1 MSTETTGVGRKFG
14 LATLIGPGMMV
25 AATGIGAGDL
35 TAATVGGA
43 GYGLVLIWAIVLGA
57 FFKFVLNEG
66 LARWQLAT
74 DKTILEG
81 WAEYLPGWV
90 QVYFG
95 AYLLVWTVAVS
106 VAMAN
111 ACGLGISNLTGGA
124 IPTSWGAV
132 IHSLL
137 GGALV
142 WFGGFQGFE
151 KLMRALIGIMVI
163 GIVAC
168 AVLTFQDFGGTVR
181 GLLIP
186 TVPPGSTTSLLALIG
201 GVGGTITVINYNY
214 WMREEKITGAGSLR
228 YVRIDLLIAYTMTA
242 ALAIAV
248 LMMANRAFFTTGVEL
263 NSATAVPQM
272 AAMLGATLGPF
283 GSLAYSIGFWGAVA
297 SSLLG
302 VWQGVPYMF
311 ADIYGIVRKYPSEV
325 RDRLKQ
331 TNSTPYRIALIAMT
345 LIPIPFAFLNRPL
358 LLLITYTVI
367 GSLFFPFLAATLLYL
382 NNKVAWDSPVKKN
395 SRITNVLLVMVLVF
409 FAVIAVQDLVNAF

>member
-1 MSTETTGVGRKFG
+1 MAETTTGTARKFG

-25 AATGIGAGDL
+25 AATGVGAGDL

-43 GYGLVLIWAIVLGA
+43 GFGLVLIWAIVLGA

-81 WAEYLPGWV
+81 WAEYLPRWV

-95 AYLLVWTVAVS
+95 AYLLLWTVAVS

-132 IHSLL
+132 IHSLA

-142 WFGGFQGFE
+142 WIGGFRGFE

-168 AVLTFQDFGGTVR
+168 AVLTFQDLGGVFR
-181 GLLIP
+181 GLFVPTIP
-186 TVPPGSTTSLLALIG
+186 SGSTTSLLALIG

-214 WMREEKITGAGSLR
+214 WMREDKITGAGSLR

-242 ALAIAV
+242 VLAIAV
-248 LMMANRAFFTTGVEL
+248 LMMANRAFYTSGVEL
-263 NSATAVPQM
+263 NSSTAVGQM
-272 AAMLGATLGPF
+272 AAMLGATVGGL
-283 GSLAYSIGFWGAVA
+283 GSLAYSIGFWGATA

-311 ADIYGIVRKYPSEV
+311 ADIYGIVCNYPKDV
-325 RDRLKQ
+325 RERLTQ
-331 TNSTPYRIALIAMT
+331 VTSTPYRIALAAMT

-358 LLLITYTVI
+358 LLVITYTVV
-367 GSLFFPFLAATLLYL
+367 GSFFFPFLAATLLYL
-382 NNKVAWDSPVKKN
+382 NNKIAWNSPVQKN
-395 SRITNVLLVMVLVF
+395 GWATNAVLVMVLVF
-409 FAVIAVQDLVNAF
+409 FAVIAVQDIANAF

>member
-1 MSTETTGVGRKFG
+1 MADTTTGAARKFG

-25 AATGIGAGDL
+25 AATGVGAGDL
-35 TAATVGGA
+35 AAATVGGA
-43 GYGLVLIWAIVLGA
+43 RFGLVLIWAVVLGA

-81 WAEYLPGWV
+81 WAEYLPRWV

-95 AYLLVWTVAVS
+95 AYLLIWTVAVS

-142 WFGGFQGFE
+142 WIGGFRGFE
-151 KLMRALIGIMVI
+151 KLMRALIAVMVV

-168 AVLTFQDFGGTVR
+168 AVLTFQDLSGVFR
-181 GLLIP
+181 GLFVPTIP
-186 TVPPGSTTSLLALIG
+186 SGSTTSLLALIG

-214 WMREEKITGAGSLR
+214 WMREEKISGAGSLR
-228 YVRIDLLIAYTMTA
+228 YVRIDLLIAYTVTA
-242 ALAIAV
+242 VLAIAV
-248 LMMANRAFFTTGVEL
+248 LMMANRAFFTSGVEL

-272 AAMLGATLGPF
+272 AAMLGSTVGGL
-283 GSLAYSIGFWGAVA
+283 GSLAYSIGFWGATA

-311 ADIYGIVRKYPSEV
+311 ADIYGIVRKYPKDV
-325 RDRLKQ
+325 RDRFKQ
-331 TNSTPYRIALIAMT
+331 VTSTPYRIALAAMT

-358 LLLITYTVI
+358 LLLITYTII
-367 GSLFFPFLAATLLYL
+367 GSFFFPFLSATLLYL
-382 NNKVAWDSPVKKN
+382 NNKIAWNSPVQKN
-395 SRITNVLLVMVLVF
+395 GWATNAVLILVLVF
-409 FAVIAVQDLVNAF
+409 FAVIAVQDIVNAF